1 VLGIKISDIFNA
13 LQSTLGTYYVNDF
26 NVFGRTWQ
34 VNIQADTP
42 FRKRA
47 DDVDRIYVRNAQGA
61 EVPIRALGV
70 AKLVQGPQTVVRY
83 NGYRA
88 AVVNGAAKPGF
99 SSGQALA
106 ALESVSAATLPL
118 GYSFEWTGTAFQEK
132 AATSARIIDPCTCS
146 GRAPSFPASLPR
158 MRVTMSAG
166 STCPGAYRVPAVG
179 TSLRQI
185 AVSTEFYRCNGQDGR
200 RPSLHAHDCGGLQPK

>member
-1 VLGIKISDIFNA
+1 MRLS
-13 LQSTLGTYYVNDF
+13 
-26 NVFGRTWQ
+26 GRRRLE
-34 VNIQADTP
+34 VER
-42 FRKRA
+42 FRFI
-47 DDVDRIYVRNAQGA
+47 DCLCI
-61 EVPIRALGV
+61 PIDGWRPV
-70 AKLVQGPQTVVRY
+70 SEMSNRY

-146 GRAPSFPASLPR
+146 GRAPSFPAPLPR

-166 STCPGAYRVPAVG
+166 STCPGAHRVPAVG

-185 AVSTEFYRCNGQDGR
+185 AVSTEFY
-200 RPSLHAHDCGGLQPK
+200 